1 MSRRGH
7 NGSAIAL
14 ARAAALPLLLVSAM
28 AALVLGLTSLSRIAA
43 ASDDLPAQCARL
55 GNDDTVRDYQPSLR
69 AGTVKAFRA
78 MFPGAKT
85 PPEDAMLQAQ
95 AKFRCMN
102 GKVHVCFIG
111 ANLPCGKL
119 NTSRENAGA
128 EAFCRTEPEADF
140 VPMAATGHDSIYAY
154 RCHGGKAEVLR
165 ATYELDERG
174 FAKSLWMTLP
184 EGP

>member
-1 MSRRGH
+1 MSRRARKP
-7 NGSAIAL
+7 SAIAF
-14 ARAAALPLLLVSAM
+14 AQGVALPVLLVSAL
-28 AALVLGLTSLSRIAA
+28 ATLAIGSSPRAQTAG
-43 ASDDLPAQCARL
+43 DDLPAQCASL

-102 GKVHVCFIG
+102 GKVYVCFIG

-140 VPMAATGHDSIYAY
+140 VPMAATGHDSIYTY

-165 ATYELDERG
+165 ATYELDVRG
-174 FAKSLWMTLP
+174 FAKSLWMALP